1 MRIIN
6 TKVTAIITLICFF
19 ISGCAAMTT
28 ISSKQSN
35 VSLIVEDRIY
45 PSLPMQDEF
54 PITTFGNYVYL
65 AEKEG
70 YEPLYGVLP
79 LNVGIGRMVFDIL
92 FFTPLMFFN
101 LREVFPYYEIDIDK
115 KLIRYSYDKT
125 EWWTSSVS
133 PGESEQAKNYF
144 KKAGKEEAKYQPK
157 KDKSPSDVDI
167 SRNLISGK
175 TSLPTTETDQRYKN
189 IRGIKLYNGN
199 VIEGQII
206 KMSADVIVIRTK
218 DEKVSSYS
226 FIKDVAGFIKE

>member
-1 MRIIN
+1 
-6 TKVTAIITLICFF
+6 
-19 ISGCAAMTT
+19 
-28 ISSKQSN
+28 
-35 VSLIVEDRIY
+35 
-45 PSLPMQDEF
+45 
-54 PITTFGNYVYL
+54 
-65 AEKEG
+65 
-70 YEPLYGVLP
+70 
-79 LNVGIGRMVFDIL
+79 
-92 FFTPLMFFN
+92 MFFN